1 MTIGRADGLPPAS
14 PLRCRNA
21 RLSPLES
28 PVGQRKGQEMTAVEA
43 FRKEVRDWLAENCPA
58 SMRTPMPADETPGGG
73 RRARFKN
80 PDTKV
85 WMDRMAERGFVVPM
99 WPKAYGGA
107 GLSRQE
113 AQVLAEEMREINA
126 RPAHVGMG
134 ISMIGPALLEYGTEA
149 QKLEHLPKIARG
161 EIWWCQGYSE
171 PNAGSDLASLRTSA
185 VEDGDD
191 YIINGQKIWTSGA
204 DNADWMF
211 CLVRTDPSAPK
222 HEGITFIL
230 FDMTTPGISVRPI
243 LLISGLSPF
252 CETFLDNVRVPKN
265 QVVSQV
271 NKGWTVA
278 KRLLQYERTSIGGIG
293 GGGQKVRSLEE
304 LATEYVGLENG
315 RIADTALR
323 ANILRH
329 RMNDRAYQLTTRRMG
344 EEMADGRAPG
354 AASSMFKYYGTE
366 QNKRRFE
373 LMLDMMGTR
382 SLGSVVAEHNAFA
395 PIELDTTRGW
405 LRSKANSI
413 EGGTSEVQ
421 LNILAKR
428 VLDLPD

>member
-1 MTIGRADGLPPAS
+1 LP
-14 PLRCRNA
+14 
-21 RLSPLES
+21 
-28 PVGQRKGQEMTAVEA
+28 
-43 FRKEVRDWLAENCPA
+43 EN
-58 SMRTPMPADETPGGG
+58 TED
-73 RRARFKN
+73 RARCTSAAATVRRGGEAKAAGLGYHRTFAETVWAKFKN
-80 PDTKV
+80 PETKI
-85 WMDRMAERGFVVPM
+85 WLDRMAERGYTVPM
-99 WPKAYGGA
+99 WPKEYGGA
-107 GLSRQE
+107 GLSKE
-113 AQVLAEEMREINA
+113 ENQVLQEELRRINA

-134 ISMIGPALLEYGTEA
+134 ISMIGPALLEYGRED
-149 QKLEHLPKIARG
+149 QKAEHLPKIARG

-211 CLVRTDPSAPK
+211 CLVRTDPNAPK

-230 FDMTTPGISVRPI
+230 FDMTTPGVTVKPI

-252 CETFLDNVRVPKN
+252 CETFFDNVRVPKS
-265 QVVSQV
+265 QVVSEV

-293 GGGQKVRSLEE
+293 GGNQRQASLEE
-304 LATEYVGLENG
+304 IAGDYVGLAEG
-315 RIADTALR
+315 RISDPSVRSA
-323 ANILRH
+323 IIRH
-329 RMNDRAYQLTTRRMG
+329 RINDRSFALTMKRSV
-344 EEMADGRAPG
+344 EESASGLAPG
-354 AASSMFKYYGTE
+354 AVSSMFKYYGTE
-366 QNKRRFE
+366 QNKRRYE
-373 LMLDMMGTR
+373 LMLDIMGTR
-382 SLGSVVAEHNAFA
+382 ALGWGSDPAFGDK
-395 PIELDTTRGW
+395 ELDTTRAW

-428 VLDLPD
+428 VLGLPD